1 MNNNPENN
9 PEPEKYRGLS
19 IAALVTG
26 LLGAVAIPQI
36 FRWSSD
42 FHVFDLKTLI
52 TKLIIV
58 FILGVGLPLSA
69 LICGCIDI
77 RRIKSGLY
85 NRKGRGFSI
94 TAIVLG
100 AVFLIPGLF
109 LFAEEVLFNMSAIN
123 DLIFKYKQIPSGP

>member
-1 MNNNPENN
+1 
-9 PEPEKYRGLS
+9 
-19 IAALVTG
+19 
-26 LLGAVAIPQI
+26 LLGAVAILQI

-69 LICGCIDI
+69 IICGSIDI

-85 NRKGRGFSI
+85 KSKGRGFSI